1 MKVGGSLIGKIC
13 DERYNYVLD
22 EFGKNLV
29 LLEII
34 KQSNKLE
41 MLSWT
46 HQVKTLSGILQNY
59 PLTFSFPFSQYLMYL
74 VIFF

>member
-1 MKVGGSLIGKIC
+1 MKVGGGLIGKIC

-46 HQVKTLSGILQNY
+46 HQVKTLKWNFTKLSSN
-59 PLTFSFPFSQYLMYL
+59 
-74 VIFF
+74 IFFSLFPIPYVLGFKL